1 MSDKSTWMVMDGID
15 IPGMKFVKTKTDDGG
30 EVTLVNNAPNVRVFG
45 GKAYLVPN
53 DAVLD

>member
-1 MSDKSTWMVMDGID
+1 MVMDGID
-15 IPGMKFVKTKTDDGG
+15 IPGMKFVKTKTDGG
-30 EVTLVNNAPNVRVFG
+30 DEVTLVNNAPNVRVFG